1 MVKNLPAKQETQVR
15 SLDREDSPGEGN
27 GLLSLKF
34 FPGCLILIHIQ
45 NNIKSPERR
54 DKLGAWVEHTHA
66 TIYKIDNQQ
75 RYTV

>member
-1 MVKNLPAKQETQVR
+1 MEGLAVKGLPWRIPGMGEPGGLPSMGAKQETQVQ

-45 NNIKSPERR
+45 NNIKSLERR
-54 DKLGAWVEHTHA
+54 DKLGA
-66 TIYKIDNQQ
+66 
-75 RYTV
+75 